1 MNQKWPFS
9 LIFAA
14 NILIFLVLL
23 VDCMKNSLYLHKNLI
38 NYHKNTLN
46 YAKKSFILA
55 SSASTH
61 CL

>member
-1 MNQKWPFS
+1 
-9 LIFAA
+9 
-14 NILIFLVLL
+14 
-23 VDCMKNSLYLHKNLI
+23 MKNSLYLHKNLI

-55 SSASTH
+55 FSASTH

>member
-1 MNQKWPFS
+1 
-9 LIFAA
+9 
-14 NILIFLVLL
+14 
-23 VDCMKNSLYLHKNLI
+23 MKNSLYLHKNLI

-55 SSASTH
+55 LSASTH

>member
-1 MNQKWPFS
+1 MNQKWTFS
-9 LIFAA
+9 LIFGA
-14 NILIFLVLL
+14 NILIFLLL
-23 VDCMKNSLYLHKNLI
+23 FVDCMKKSLYLHKILI

>member
-1 MNQKWPFS
+1 
-9 LIFAA
+9 
-14 NILIFLVLL
+14 
-23 VDCMKNSLYLHKNLI
+23 MKISLYLHKKLI

>member
-1 MNQKWPFS
+1 
-9 LIFAA
+9 
-14 NILIFLVLL
+14 
-23 VDCMKNSLYLHKNLI
+23 MKKSLYLHKNLI

>member
-1 MNQKWPFS
+1 
-9 LIFAA
+9 
-14 NILIFLVLL
+14 
-23 VDCMKNSLYLHKNLI
+23 MKNSLYLHKKLI

>member
-1 MNQKWPFS
+1 
-9 LIFAA
+9 
-14 NILIFLVLL
+14 
-23 VDCMKNSLYLHKNLI
+23 MKKSLYLHKNLI

-55 SSASTH
+55 FSASTH